1 MIRDRL
7 ALYRDRVRRALLA
20 AFREEHTP
28 HEIALSFAIGIFI
41 TAMPS
46 GGLGIGLFFLF
57 IYWWSWVSKPAIFA
71 SVVVLN
77 PIIKPV
83 VYIASYQVGAF
94 LFGTEPRVPS
104 THSSLETIITIV
116 QLVLIGNLIIALVLS
131 VLSYVTVLHLT
142 RAHRQ
147 QVRTD
152 SATSVWS
159 SVLLFF
165 RRRK

>member
-7 ALYRDRVRRALLA
+7 ARYRDRVRRSLLA

-57 IYWWSWVSKPAIFA
+57 VYWWSWVSKPAIFA

-77 PIIKPV
+77 PVIKPV
-83 VYIASYQVGAF
+83 VYLASYKVGAF
-94 LFGTEPRVPS
+94 LFGTEPIVPS
-104 THSSLETIITIV
+104 THSSLETIISVI
-116 QLVLIGNLIIALVLS
+116 QLLLIGNLIIALVLS
-131 VLSYVTVLHLT
+131 AVSYVTVLHLT
-142 RAHRQ
+142 RMHRQ
-147 QVRTD
+147 QVRGD
-152 SATSVWS
+152 SSTSGWS